1 MKSFG
6 WLALLFA
13 GAVAGTPATAS
24 DFDATVQWA
33 RRVALGTPVSGVVRS
48 VAVEVGDR
56 VQVGSAM
63 LELEPT
69 PFEAEVAEFE
79 ARVSRTKAVLD
90 EQRKAL
96 DRAQELFD
104 REVLSTVELDAARL
118 SFDRAQGAH
127 GEAAAALRGARYR
140 LEHSVIRA
148 PFDGIVVA
156 RDAEVGQ
163 TVVASLQ
170 APTLLGLAEA
180 GRYRAIALV
189 PLDIASGLAP
199 GSQASVVVGAQRYA
213 GRIASVGVEPVAGA
227 ADTRFEAA
235 VEFAAEGAV
244 VRPGTAAKITLP

>member
-1 MKSFG
+1 MKTFG
-6 WLALLFA
+6 WLALLIV
-13 GAVAGTPATAS
+13 GAVVGAPATAA

-33 RRVALGTPVSGVVRS
+33 RRVSLGTPVSGIVRS
-48 VAVEVGDR
+48 VAVEVGDT
-56 VQVGSAM
+56 VQAGSPM

-69 PFEAEVAEFE
+69 PFEADVAELD

-90 EQRKAL
+90 DQRKAL

-104 REVLSTVELDAARL
+104 REVLSTVELDSARL
-118 SFDRAQGAH
+118 SFDRAEGEY

-163 TVVASLQ
+163 TVVANLQ

-180 GRYRAIALV
+180 GRYRAVAPV
-189 PLDIASGLAP
+189 PLDAASGLTV
-199 GSQASVVVGAQRYA
+199 GSEATVVIGAQRYP
-213 GRIASVGVEPVAGA
+213 GRIASVGVEPVSGA
-227 ADTRFEAA
+227 ADARFEVA
-235 VEFAAEGAV
+235 VDFASAGAV